1 VLKTAATGGQLAPGA
16 ALRPDGSITRDPAD
30 VIAGSAGIAP
40 FGADQS
46 YKGFALALLVETLCS
61 ALAGLQGHCAAVLL
75 ARPAADPM
83 PGLVS
88 GLEGRHVPGEGS
100 LVRLRAS
107 RAAGAVDLPDDLW
120 AWLQPD
126 GGSGRTSSISRPS

>member
-1 VLKTAATGGQLAPGA
+1 MI
-16 ALRPDGSITRDPAD
+16 S
-30 VIAGSAGIAP
+30 GSAGIAP

-61 ALAGLQGHCAAVLL
+61 ALAGLEGHSVAVLL

-83 PGLVS
+83 PGLLS
-88 GLEGRHVPGEGS
+88 GLDGRHVPGEGS
-100 LVRLRAS
+100 LERLRAS
-107 RAAGAVDLPDDLW
+107 RAAGTVDLPDDLW

-126 GGSGRTSSISRPS
+126 G

>member
-1 VLKTAATGGQLAPGA
+1 MGAVTYGAVLKTAATGGELAPGA
-16 ALRPDGSITRDPAD
+16 ALRPDGTVTRDPAE
-30 VIAGSAGIAP
+30 VIVRDRAGIAP

-61 ALAGLQGHCAAVLL
+61 ALAGLEGHSVAVLL

-83 PGLVS
+83 PRLLS
-88 GLEGRHVPGEGS
+88 GLDGRRVPGEGS
-100 LVRLRAS
+100 LERLRAS
-107 RAAGAVDLPDDLW
+107 RAAGTVDLPDDLW

-126 GGSGRTSSISRPS
+126 G